1 MEVITMKNKI
11 LTLPIRIN
19 QDVHKQISGGT
30 VEVSPINQF
39 QEDMENLLDIADAIL
54 QDDLIA
60 DSDAD
65 GAAAD
70 NWRCYRKIVRMIFAA
85 NATGWELRQI
95 KYRKAPNM
103 IENVATVVVTIRKD
117 RSFTNEGRTALAMAT
132 MLADKIT
139 TATDDGDAQISFSV
153 YDIL

>member
-1 MEVITMKNKI
+1 MGNKI
-11 LTLPIRIN
+11 LTLP
-19 QDVHKQISGGT
+19 VSGGT
-30 VEVSPINQF
+30 GEVSPINQF
-39 QEDMENLLDIADAIL
+39 QEDMENLLYIADAIL

-70 NWRCYRKIVRMIFAA
+70 NWRRYRKIVRMIFAA

-95 KYRKAPNM
+95 RYRKAPNH
-103 IENVATVVVTIRKD
+103 IENVATVVVTIRKNH
-117 RSFTNEGRTALAMAT
+117 SFTSEARTALAAAA
-132 MLADKIT
+132 MLADNIIT
-139 TATDDGDAQISFSV
+139 STDDGDVQISFNV